1 VELKNEFEVAVPAE
15 QAWPLL
21 LDVGTVIQCV
31 PGAELIERNADDSF
45 KGRISV
51 KLGPVMLTF
60 EGIAKFDEIDP
71 QARRVRVSGRGTD
84 KKGRGSAIATVN
96 MQLTQNGA
104 SSKVTTVT
112 DLQLS
117 GTVAQYGR
125 GVGLIADL
133 SQQIVDEF
141 TANLNRRIIETAARA
156 PGEAQA
162 SPAPQLAVK
171 PISGLRL
178 ATKMLWRS
186 LARLFGQRTRA
197 L

>member
-1 VELKNEFEVAVPAE
+1 VVLTNEFEVAVPAE

-31 PGAELIERNADDSF
+31 PGAELLEQNDDGSF
-45 KGRISV
+45 KGRVSV

-60 EGIAKFDEIDP
+60 EGIAKFDEVDP
-71 QARRVRVSGRGTD
+71 KARHVRVSGRGTD

-96 MQLTQNGA
+96 MQLTQNGE
-104 SSKVTTVT
+104 SSKVTAVT

-141 TANLNRRIIETAARA
+141 SANLNRLIVETATSTHDQA
-156 PGEAQA
+156 PA
-162 SPAPQLAVK
+162 SPAPQPAAK
-171 PISGLRL
+171 PISGFRL
-178 ATKMLWRS
+178 MMTMLWRL